1 MSTFLVP
8 FNMVGNIAGFDV
20 MEQALGPVLK
30 WLIAPH
36 ALHATMNVPV
46 VTSCQDRCWEL
57 LATPVDQSISHP
69 FTCFVSYIFIFLQ
82 EMAIN
87 TDPFNC
93 SIGREFKKN
102 KQTVKFSSLNI
113 TLLLLR
119 LRGLGGRSGRKIVE
133 ARGGGIA
140 LRKQYFLDS
149 TEQLRI

>member
-8 FNMVGNIAGFDV
+8 FNLVGNIAGFDV
-20 MEQALGPVLK
+20 MEQAVGSVLK
-30 WLIAPH
+30 SLIAPH

-46 VTSCQDRCWEL
+46 VTSRQDRCWEL
-57 LATPVDQSISHP
+57 IARPVDQSISHP
-69 FTCFVSYIFIFLQ
+69 FSCFVSYTFVFLQ

-93 SIGREFKKN
+93 SIGREFKKK

-113 TLLLLR
+113 TLLLR
-119 LRGLGGRSGRKIVE
+119 LRGLGGGSGRKIVKAGVVDCIKE
-133 ARGGGIA
+133 AV
-140 LRKQYFLDS
+140 FLDS